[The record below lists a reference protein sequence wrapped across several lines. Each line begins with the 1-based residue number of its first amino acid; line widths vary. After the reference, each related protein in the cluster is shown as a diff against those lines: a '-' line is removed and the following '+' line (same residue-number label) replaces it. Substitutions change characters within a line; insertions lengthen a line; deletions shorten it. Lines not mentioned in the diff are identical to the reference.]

1 MKHPLSLSRLL
12 RHAAV
17 SAAMLGMAISAQPA
31 AAQEKVTF
39 AWPVAVNSGLAPF
52 TFAQE
57 LGFFKEE
64 NVEFDVVVL
73 QGSGIIIPQLMNG
86 TIFTAFSV
94 LEPLIISRQPGKP
107 NFDFRFV
114 YNIVRS
120 SIWELA
126 VLEESKIKTMADLKG
141 KSIGVGALTW
151 GNVPVTKAALQ
162 AAGVDPASVNFVA
175 VGAGVPAY
183 DALRRGQIDA
193 LNLYD
198 TMHIAM
204 ELQGTKIRRLEYPQ
218 DFRGLASHGMPVTNK
233 NIKEKADLIERFGRA
248 VTKGVVACEANI
260 QGCVQSFWKVY
271 PNQKPTGDEAKE
283 LAEEVKIV
291 GARVKNMTAFRPGEP
306 KKLGAFGELD
316 WKSSMVALRAGGQL
330 DDTKVELDTLY
341 TNQFVDAYNK
351 FNREDVVK
359 KAKAYKP

>member
-1 MKHPLSLSRLL
+1 MNPTVSLSRIL
-12 RHAAV
+12 RNTAAGV
-17 SAAMLGMAISAQPA
+17 AALVITLAAQPA
-31 AAQEKVTF
+31 SAQEKVTF
-39 AWPVAVNSGLAPF
+39 AWPVAINSGLAPF
-52 TFAQE
+52 IFAQE

-64 NVEFDVVVL
+64 NVELDVVVL

-114 YNIVRS
+114 YNVVRS
-120 SIWELA
+120 SIWEVA
-126 VLEESKIKTMADLKG
+126 VLEESKIKTFADLKG

-162 AAGVDPASVNFVA
+162 AAGVDPSGVQFIA

-204 ELQGTKIRRLEYPQ
+204 ESQGTKIRRLEYPK
-218 DFRGLASHGMPVTNK
+218 DFRGLASHGFPVTNK
-233 NIKEKADLIERFGRA
+233 NIKEKPQLIERFGRA
-248 VTKGVVACEANI
+248 VTKGIVACEANVAA
-260 QGCVQSFWKVY
+260 CVEAFWKVY
-271 PNQKPTGDEAKE
+271 PNQRPSGDAAAS
-283 LAEEVKIV
+283 LAREVKILQ
-291 GARVKNMTAFRPGEP
+291 ARVKNMTAFRTGEP
-306 KKLGAFGELD
+306 QKLGGFGEID
-316 WKSSMVALRAGGQL
+316 WKSSIVALRAGEQIENT
-330 DDTKVELDTLY
+330 DIKLDTLY

-351 FNREDVVK
+351 FNRDDVVK

>member
-1 MKHPLSLSRLL
+1 MAMNTTIGRLM
-12 RHAAV
+12 RGAAAGLAV
-17 SAAMLGMAISAQPA
+17 IGTLLAAGPA

-39 AWPVAVNSGLAPF
+39 AWPVAINSGIAPF

-57 LGFFKEE
+57 LGFYKEE

-73 QGSGIIIPQLMNG
+73 QGSGVIIPQLMNG

-107 NFDFRFV
+107 NFDFRFA

-126 VLEESKIKTMADLKG
+126 VLDDSKIKSVNDLAG
-141 KSIGVGALTW
+141 KTIGVGALTW
-151 GNVPVTKAALQ
+151 GNVALTKAVLK
-162 AAGVDPASVNFVA
+162 ASNVNPDSVQFIA

-183 DALRRGQIDA
+183 DALRRGQIDV

-204 ELQGTKIRRLEYPQ
+204 ELQGTKVRRLEYPKE
-218 DFRGLASHGMPVTNK
+218 FRGLASHGLAVTNK
-233 NIKEKADLIERFGRA
+233 NIAEKRGLIERFGRA
-248 VTKGVVACEANI
+248 VTKGVVACEANVNACI
-260 QGCVQSFWKVY
+260 QAFWKVY
-271 PNQKPTGDEAKE
+271 PNQKPTGDEAGALAKE
-283 LAEEVKIV
+283 AQVI
-291 GARVKNMTAFRPGEP
+291 GARMRNMTAFRPGEP
-306 KKLGAFGELD
+306 QTLGAFGEQD
-316 WKSSMVALRAGGQL
+316 WKASMIALRAGGQL
-330 DDTKVELDTLY
+330 DGTDIKLDTLY
-341 TNQFVDAYNK
+341 TNEFVTAYNK
-351 FNREDVVK
+351 FDRDDVIK

>member
-1 MKHPLSLSRLL
+1 MKELL
-12 RHAAV
+12 TIPRTMRHAAAGLAV
-17 SAAMLGMAISAQPA
+17 VGALLGANPA
-31 AAQEKVTF
+31 TAQEKVTF
-39 AWPVAVNSGLAPF
+39 AWPVAINSGLAPF

-73 QGSGIIIPQLMNG
+73 QGSGIIIPQLMND

-107 NFDFRFV
+107 NFEFRFV

-126 VLEESKIKTMADLKG
+126 VLDESKVKNVSDLKG

-151 GNVPVTKAALQ
+151 GNVPVTKAALS
-162 AAGVDPASVNFVA
+162 AAGVDPTSVQFIA

-204 ELQGTKIRRLEYPQ
+204 ELQGTKIRRLEYPK
-218 DFRGLASHGMPVTNK
+218 DFRGLASHGFPVTNK
-233 NIKEKADLIERFGRA
+233 NIKEKRSLIERFGRA
-248 VTKGVVACEANI
+248 VTKGVVACEANV
-260 QGCVQSFWKVY
+260 QACVQAFWKVY
-271 PNQKPTGDEAKE
+271 PNQKPTGDEAAALAKE
-283 LAEEVKIV
+283 VQVV

-306 KKLGAFGELD
+306 KKLGAFGEQD
-316 WKSSMVALRAGGQL
+316 WKGSIVALRAGGQL
-330 DDTKVELDTLY
+330 DNTDVKLDTLY
-341 TNQFVDAYNK
+341 TNEFVDAYNK
-351 FNREDVVK
+351 FSREDVIK

>member
-1 MKHPLSLSRLL
+1 MNYLTTISRLL
-12 RHAAV
+12 RHAAAG
-17 SAAMLGMAISAQPA
+17 AAIFGMTLTAQPA
-31 AAQEKVTF
+31 SAQDKVTF
-39 AWPVAVNSGLAPF
+39 AWPVAVNSGLAPY

-64 NVEFDVVVL
+64 NVELDVVVL

-94 LEPLIISRQPGKP
+94 LEPLIISRQPGKQ

-126 VLEESKIKTMADLKG
+126 VLDESSIKTMADLKG

-151 GNVPVTKAALQ
+151 GNVPVTRAALQ

-175 VGAGVPAY
+175 VGAGVSAY

-204 ELQGTKIRRLEYPQ
+204 ELQGTKIRRLEYPKE
-218 DFRGLASHGMPVTNK
+218 FRGLASHGMPVTNK
-233 NIKEKADLIERFGRA
+233 NIREKRDLIERFGRA

-260 QGCVQSFWKVY
+260 EGCVQSFWKTY
-271 PNQKPTGDEAKE
+271 PNQKPAGDDADNLAK
-283 LAEEVKIV
+283 EVKIV

-306 KKLGAFGELD
+306 EKLGAFGELD

-330 DDTKVELDTLY
+330 DDTDVKLDTLY
-341 TNQFVDAYNK
+341 TNEFVDAYNK
-351 FNREDVVK
+351 FDREDVVK

>member
-1 MKHPLSLSRLL
+1 MKTPFSLSHVL
-12 RHAAV
+12 RNVAAGV
-17 SAAMLGMAISAQPA
+17 AVLAMTLAAQPA

-52 TFAQE
+52 AFAQE

-73 QGSGIIIPQLMNG
+73 QGSGVIIPQLMNG

-126 VLEESKIKTMADLKG
+126 VLEESQIKSFADLKG

-162 AAGVDPASVNFVA
+162 AAGVDPASVQFIA

-198 TMHIAM
+198 TMHISM
-204 ELQGTKIRRLEYPQ
+204 ELQGTKIRRLDYPK
-218 DFRGLASHGMPVTNK
+218 DFRGLASHGFPVTNK
-233 NIKEKADLIERFGRA
+233 NIKEKRGLIERFGRA

-260 QGCVQSFWKVY
+260 EACVQAFWKVY
-271 PNQKPTGDEAKE
+271 PTHKPADVAASLPKEAK
-283 LAEEVKIV
+283 II
-291 GARVKNMTAFRPGEP
+291 GARMKNMTAFRPGEP
-306 KKLGAFGELD
+306 EKLGSFGELD
-316 WKSSMVALRAGGQL
+316 WKSSIVALRAGGQL
-330 DDTKVELDTLY
+330 DNTDVKLDTLY
-341 TNQFVDAYNK
+341 TNEFVDAYNK
-351 FNREDVVK
+351 FNREDVIQ